1 MTHEEM
7 LLLVKLQA
15 ETFHVFQIVQIV
27 PNRPEGLICVTLTKK
42 AKRNYYESL
51 NLNNIFNNKKFGAT
65 VKLLFSNK
73 IKSAENKVLSENEK
87 LINDEEEVANIF
99 NDFFVNIVPNLCI
112 RVKHDFLN
120 TTDSS
125 LDTIQSEICKYE
137 NLLSNILI
145 RKHMEETNSSFDF
158 ETVTKEKIEKLVTNL
173 NCKKN
178 FRSKDIPKKIV
189 LDLSISFPNINRCK
203 ISKH

>member
-15 ETFHVFQIVQIV
+15 ETFHVFQIAQIV

-51 NLNNIFNNKKFGAT
+51 NLNNIFNNKKFWAT

-73 IKSAENKVLSENEK
+73 IKSAENKVLSENKK

-99 NDFFVNIVPNLCI
+99 NDFL
-112 RVKHDFLN
+112 
-120 TTDSS
+120 
-125 LDTIQSEICKYE
+125 
-137 NLLSNILI
+137 
-145 RKHMEETNSSFDF
+145 
-158 ETVTKEKIEKLVTNL
+158 
-173 NCKKN
+173 
-178 FRSKDIPKKIV
+178 
-189 LDLSISFPNINRCK
+189 
-203 ISKH
+203 